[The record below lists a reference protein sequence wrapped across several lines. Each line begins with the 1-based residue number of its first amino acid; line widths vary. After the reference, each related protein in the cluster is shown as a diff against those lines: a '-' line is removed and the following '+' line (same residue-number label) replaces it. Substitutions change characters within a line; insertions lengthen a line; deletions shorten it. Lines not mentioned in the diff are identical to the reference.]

1 MGVREKTVTGMA
13 EYIERETF
21 LKEIEERYCLP
32 CKEDGKDYD
41 GCRCRACWVDD
52 MRGDVICAPAADV
65 GKMSDGYHTFADLY
79 EQRLILSAA
88 LAKNNPNAWKS
99 KRHEDGSVP
108 FGGGWFIMGF
118 DTDEG
123 CYTYHYELKDWD
135 LFQCKELDKGKPWD
149 GHTSKDVRRLL
160 SIPAADVAPVRHG
173 RWAIDEFGHY
183 CTACRE
189 YGPEIECDEE
199 TVDLLKYGTPYCP
212 NCGAKMD
219 GGAD

>member
-1 MGVREKTVTGMA
+1 MA
-13 EYIERETF
+13 EYIEREAAIKAIYDSDPF
-21 LKEIEERYCLP
+21 GVHKYFGWRAMDIEEAL
-32 CKEDGKDYD
+32 
-41 GCRCRACWVDD
+41 RAIPAVD
-52 MRGDVICAPAADV
+52 VE
-65 GKMSDGYHTFADLY
+65 KMSDGYHTFADLY

-88 LAKNNPNAWKS
+88 LAKNNPHAWKS

-173 RWAIDEFGHY
+173 RWVHDGQRVRCGVDWWHCSNCGSLASGV
-183 CTACRE
+183 
-189 YGPEIECDEE
+189 EI
-199 TVDLLKYGTPYCP
+199 KFRYCP
-212 NCGAKMD
+212 HCGAVMD
-219 GGAD
+219 GWRVDGEENE

>member
-1 MGVREKTVTGMA
+1 MD

-21 LKEIEERYCLP
+21 LKDVEERYCLP
-32 CKEDGKDYD
+32 CKEAGRDHN
-41 GCRCRACWVDD
+41 GCKCSACWVDD
-52 MRGDVICAPAADV
+52 MRGEVIDAPAADV
-65 GKMSDGYHTFADLY
+65 EKMSDGYHTFADLY

-88 LAKNNPNAWKS
+88 LAKNNPYAWKS

-160 SIPAADVAPVRHG
+160 SIPSDDVAPVRHG
-173 RWAIDEFGHY
+173 RWIEKDKYTFGVMY
-183 CTACRE
+183 DCS
-189 YGPEIECDEE
+189 ICDNRIL
-199 TVDLLKYGTPYCP
+199 DNGHSWNYCP

-219 GGAD
+219 GGND

>member
-1 MGVREKTVTGMA
+1 MD

-32 CKEDGKDYD
+32 CKEEGKDYD

-52 MRGDVICAPAADV
+52 MRSDVICAPAADV
-65 GKMSDGYHTFADLY
+65 EKMSDGYHTFADLY

-88 LAKNNPNAWKS
+88 LAKNNPHAWKS

-160 SIPAADVAPVRHG
+160 SIPTADVAPVVHG
-173 RWAIDEFGHY
+173 RWIEQEKYTFSTMYDCSICGSRIIDNGH
-183 CTACRE
+183 
-189 YGPEIECDEE
+189 PWN
-199 TVDLLKYGTPYCP
+199 YCP

>member
-1 MGVREKTVTGMA
+1 MEP
-13 EYIERETF
+13 EYINRKSLDKALTAAAA
-21 LKEIEERYCLP
+21 R
-32 CKEDGKDYD
+32 DKDKNRRTWANAICVLHD
-41 GCRCRACWVDD
+41 IPAVD
-52 MRGDVICAPAADV
+52 VE
-65 GKMSDGYHTFADLY
+65 KMSDGYHTFADLY

-88 LAKNNPNAWKS
+88 LAKNNPHAWKS

-160 SIPAADVAPVRHG
+160 SIPAADVAPVVHCRH
-173 RWAIDEFGHY
+173 
-183 CTACRE
+183 CRSYNKPRLGWCSVHLDCE
-189 YGPEIECDEE
+189 GPDDFCGYG
-199 TVDLLKYGTPYCP
+199 VR
-212 NCGAKMD
+212 MD
-219 GGAD
+219 GDDDAKES

>member
-1 MGVREKTVTGMA
+1 MA
-13 EYIERETF
+13 EYIEREAAIKAIYDSDPNGIRRALGF
-21 LKEIEERYCLP
+21 NVRQIEEALRTIP
-32 CKEDGKDYD
+32 
-41 GCRCRACWVDD
+41 AVD
-52 MRGDVICAPAADV
+52 VEKI
-65 GKMSDGYHTFADLY
+65 SDGYHTFADLY

-88 LAKNNPNAWKS
+88 LAKNNPHAWKS

-160 SIPAADVAPVRHG
+160 SIHAADVEPVRHG
-173 RWAIDEFGHY
+173 EWRKS
-183 CTACRE
+183 
-189 YGPEIECDEE
+189 GPLLECQSCGE
-199 TVDLLKYGTPYCP
+199 LYSRLGGNAGKLWNYCP

-219 GGAD
+219 ESTD